1 MSMRKTVIILFFMVL
16 AFSAIASAQ
25 ITIAGQ
31 DFSML
36 VVIPLI
42 LMAVFMLIFGI
53 VIAFDK
59 HREKKEKEMLKIEV
73 EKENHR
79 YGMAGGV
86 KERAEEEKKTEEKE
100 EKEKEKKEKIVK
112 RNKQLADY
120 FDEISNL
127 KKRFKKLKPD
137 DAFKQLVAL
146 IRNFFSDYLG
156 MEYEFTFE
164 ELENELRA
172 KNKEVV
178 FFSKNLSDM
187 SYDAEGISKKNI
199 AKLLGEFENVV
210 EKVILKEEITTERHE
225 EKKEAFA
232 KRTEAKESYP
242 KEEKEKEEAKKAEYI
257 EEERKNRIIE
267 LIREG
272 RAY

>member
-1 MSMRKTVIILFFMVL
+1 MRKTVIILFFMVL

-59 HREKKEKEMLKIEV
+59 YREKKEKEMLKIEV

-100 EKEKEKKEKIVK
+100 FVH
-112 RNKQLADY
+112 Y
-120 FDEISNL
+120 F
-127 KKRFKKLKPD
+127 
-137 DAFKQLVAL
+137 
-146 IRNFFSDYLG
+146 G
-156 MEYEFTFE
+156 
-164 ELENELRA
+164 
-172 KNKEVV
+172 
-178 FFSKNLSDM
+178 
-187 SYDAEGISKKNI
+187 
-199 AKLLGEFENVV
+199 
-210 EKVILKEEITTERHE
+210 
-225 EKKEAFA
+225 
-232 KRTEAKESYP
+232 
-242 KEEKEKEEAKKAEYI
+242 
-257 EEERKNRIIE
+257 
-267 LIREG
+267 
-272 RAY
+272 